1 MEGSENTLVLS
12 RGLTIVVIIGLAVL
26 FTAPFIEVT
35 PIYLIYHDNSYT
47 MNNVVLDDIDPMF
60 ELGFPLESK
69 VIIEGMNTTAPVDL
83 YLYEYLFSDDPQV
96 SLLNITDI
104 SDVHLVCTR
113 APEEPNPTIRI
124 MRHTNETTHIDL
136 AIRVWGGHL
145 STDNI
150 VIGSSPLIV
159 LAIPLFFMIYKYRKY
174 RPDRRAYAMLLLCF
188 ISAALVSPFIVYS
201 YNHQDSLL
209 KEEVILDYHQYSFE
223 VNESTQVYAFDG
235 LLQTNESEIFVR
247 VANISTK
254 GIPVAMIFIPDNGAS
269 SLMLPNITTFS
280 PSTLKIEFPKDADGF
295 DLQLT
300 RLSENTT
307 IELSLETVLDRWYPY
322 DDSQPPYVP
331 GIAGLAIATI
341 ALLLPRK
348 VPTQNLYLSESQ
360 QRYP

>member
-1 MEGSENTLVLS
+1 
-12 RGLTIVVIIGLAVL
+12 
-26 FTAPFIEVT
+26 
-35 PIYLIYHDNSYT
+35 
-47 MNNVVLDDIDPMF
+47 
-60 ELGFPLESK
+60 
-69 VIIEGMNTTAPVDL
+69 
-83 YLYEYLFSDDPQV
+83 
-96 SLLNITDI
+96 
-104 SDVHLVCTR
+104 
-113 APEEPNPTIRI
+113 
-124 MRHTNETTHIDL
+124 
-136 AIRVWGGHL
+136 
-145 STDNI
+145 
-150 VIGSSPLIV
+150 
-159 LAIPLFFMIYKYRKY
+159 
-174 RPDRRAYAMLLLCF
+174 
-188 ISAALVSPFIVYS
+188 
-201 YNHQDSLL
+201 
-209 KEEVILDYHQYSFE
+209 
-223 VNESTQVYAFDG
+223 STQVYAFDG